1 MIANTV
7 TALRLAGPGSNA
19 AMSFQGRRRARC
31 ADPSPSSIRKPERDM
46 HVALL
51 VLRKTA
57 AASLYAADT
66 GDGEELRVQYNRSYD
81 YRYRLDS
88 LLGLQGTLVS

>member
-1 MIANTV
+1 
-7 TALRLAGPGSNA
+7 
-19 AMSFQGRRRARC
+19 
-31 ADPSPSSIRKPERDM
+31 M